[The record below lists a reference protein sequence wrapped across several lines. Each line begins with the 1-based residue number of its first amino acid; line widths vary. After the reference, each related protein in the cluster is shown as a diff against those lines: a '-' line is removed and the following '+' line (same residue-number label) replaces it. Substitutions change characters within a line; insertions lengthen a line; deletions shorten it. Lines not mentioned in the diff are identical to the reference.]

1 MCVLL
6 SYTHNVLLL
15 INRPHNYRPADF
27 WSSVLFLGAVCFVM
41 GFVVSYVLFLTI
53 DQNTR
58 DSHSVEYDADFHIAS
73 AFLHEITAANI
84 SKFVR

>member
-1 MCVLL
+1 L
-6 SYTHNVLLL
+6 T
-15 INRPHNYRPADF
+15 NRPQNYRPVYF
-27 WSSVLFLGAVCFVM
+27 WSSAIFLGATCFVI

-58 DSHSVEYDADFHIAS
+58 DSHSIEYDADFHIAS
-73 AFLHEITAANI
+73 AFLHEISAANI